1 MVDLSDIQ
9 KRKNDHINI
18 TLSKDIRSAISS
30 GFDSFTFQH
39 CALPDIDLD
48 QVTINSVFLGFDLN
62 SPIFISSMTGG
73 TDEGDRINR
82 NLAEAAQA
90 RQIAMGVGSQRAAI
104 ENDSETY
111 RAQLRK
117 IAPSIPLF
125 ANLGAVQLNYGFS
138 INECQRAVDLIEANG
153 LILHLNPLQEALQQ
167 EGQTNFKDLSAKIE
181 QICSKLNVP
190 VIVKEVGWGISTP
203 IARKLVDLG
212 VSVID
217 VAGAGGTSWSEVEK
231 YRTSD
236 KRLFDISSQ
245 FKDWG
250 IPTAYAVRDIRNALP
265 STPIIASG
273 GLWRGMDLAKAIA
286 LGATVGGF
294 AGRLLKAAAKSTEQV
309 VEVIDEISLELRITM
324 FAAGVGNVKDLA
336 KINLVSRKD

>member
-18 TLSKDIRSAISS
+18 TLKKDVRSATSN
-30 GFDSFTFQH
+30 GFDVFSFQH
-39 CALPDIDLD
+39 CALPEIDLA
-48 QVTINSVFLGFDLN
+48 QVTGNTNFIGFDLN
-62 SPIFISSMTGG
+62 SPILISSMTGG

-82 NLAEAAQA
+82 NLAEAAQEK
-90 RQIAMGVGSQRAAI
+90 RVAMGVGSQRAAI
-104 ENDSETY
+104 EGGSKMPS
-111 RAQLRK
+111 AQLRK

-138 INECQRAVDLIEANG
+138 IDECQRVVDLIEANG

-167 EGQTNFKDLSAKIE
+167 EGQTNFKGLSAKIG
-181 QICSKLNVP
+181 QICTKINIP
-190 VIVKEVGWGISTP
+190 VIVKEVGWGISAP
-203 IARKLVDLG
+203 IARLLVELG

-236 KRLFDISSQ
+236 KRIFEISSQ

-265 STPIIASG
+265 DTPIIASG
-273 GLWRGMDLAKAIA
+273 GLRRGMDLAKAIA
-286 LGATVGGF
+286 LGATIGGF
-294 AGRLLKAAAKSTEQV
+294 AGRLLEAASQSTEQV

-324 FAAGVGNVKDLA
+324 FAAGVGNVKELS
-336 KINLVSRKD
+336 KIKLISRED